1 MTRRPETSPGDG
13 AQGSGRMQL
22 LALAAV
28 FLGPVVIAAVLYAS
42 GAQQW
47 LESGKG
53 HHGQLIQPPRA
64 LDSFPLRGGDG
75 DPLGTEYLLGK
86 WTLVYVGPSACPEDC
101 RGALEKMRQVHKAQ
115 GRNIGRVQRLYVAEG
130 GLPGEGTRELL
141 DREHPHLTVAVPGPE
156 GAGMTPFEAEK
167 GGNVEGIY
175 ILDPNANL
183 IMRYDPGTEG
193 DGILDDLEHLLKHS
207 AIG

>member
-1 MTRRPETSPGDG
+1 MTGRPETSPRRGV
-13 AQGSGRMQL
+13 QGSGRMQL

-28 FLGPVVIAAVLYAS
+28 FLAPVVIAAVLYAS
-42 GAQQW
+42 AGQQW
-47 LESGKG
+47 LKAGEG
-53 HHGQLIQPPRA
+53 HHGQLIQPPRG
-64 LDSFPLRGGDG
+64 LDSFPLRGPDG

-86 WTLVYVGPSACPEDC
+86 WTLVYIGPSDCPEDC
-101 RGALEKMRQVHKAQ
+101 RGALATMRQVHKAQ

-130 GLPGEGTRELL
+130 GLPPEPTRELL
-141 DREHPHLTVAVPGPE
+141 AREHPHLTVAVPGPE
-156 GAGMTPFEAEK
+156 GAGMAPFQAEGGEEA
-167 GGNVEGIY
+167 EGIY

-183 IMRYDPGTEG
+183 IMRYAPGAEG